1 MNLKKPKFWDD
12 KKKSLQ
18 SLILYPLT
26 IITKIINLTKIK
38 KKYSIKNLKTIC
50 VGNIYLGGTGK
61 TPLTIKIN
69 NLLKSKFQ
77 SVIIKKEYSNQID
90 EQKLLKLNSNLIC
103 KKKRISA
110 LKEAKNRN
118 FNLAIFD
125 DGLQDASIK
134 YNLSIVCFNSQI
146 GIGNGLLLPAGPL
159 RENLENL
166 KNYDVVF
173 LNGDKKNQDLINV
186 LKKYN
191 NNIEIFEGFY
201 TAKNV
206 ERFVGDKKFLAFSGI
221 GNPISFENILK
232 KYKIQIK
239 EKIFFP
245 DHYNYSEKDIY
256 DIKRKASEN
265 GLKII
270 TTEKDFLRLSE
281 KKQENIEYLKISL
294 EIKNENEFVNY
305 LIDRL

>member
-1 MNLKKPKFWDD
+1 MNLKKPKFWDY

-18 SLILYPLT
+18 SYILYPLT
-26 IITKIINLTKIK
+26 LITKIVNLTKIK

-50 VGNIYLGGTGK
+50 IGNIYLGGTGK
-61 TPLTIKIN
+61 TPLAIKIN
-69 NLLKSKFQ
+69 NVLKSKFK

-90 EQKLLKLNSNLIC
+90 EQKLLELNSNLIC

-206 ERFVGDKKFLAFSGI
+206 ERFV
-221 GNPISFENILK
+221 
-232 KYKIQIK
+232 
-239 EKIFFP
+239 
-245 DHYNYSEKDIY
+245 
-256 DIKRKASEN
+256 
-265 GLKII
+265 
-270 TTEKDFLRLSE
+270 
-281 KKQENIEYLKISL
+281 
-294 EIKNENEFVNY
+294 
-305 LIDRL
+305 

>member
-1 MNLKKPKFWDD
+1 MNLIKPKFWDY
-12 KKKSLQ
+12 KKKGLQ
-18 SLILYPLT
+18 SLVLYPLT
-26 IITKIINLTKIK
+26 LITKIINLFKIK
-38 KKYSIKNLKTIC
+38 KKYSILDLKTIC

-61 TPLTIKIN
+61 TPLAIKIN
-69 NLLKSKFQ
+69 NLLKSKFK
-77 SVIIKKEYSNQID
+77 SAIIKKEYSNQID
-90 EQKLLKLNSNLIC
+90 EQKLLELNSNLIC
-103 KKKRISA
+103 KKKRIPA
-110 LKEAKNRN
+110 LEEAKKRN
-118 FNLAIFD
+118 LNLAIFD

-134 YNLSIVCFNSQI
+134 YDVSIVCFNSQI

-173 LNGDKKNQDLINV
+173 LNGDKENEDLVKII
-186 LKKYN
+186 KKYN
-191 NNIEIFEGFY
+191 NNIKIFSGFY

-206 ERFVGDKKFLAFSGI
+206 ERFVGDKKFLVFAGI

-294 EIKNENEFVNY
+294 EIKNENEFVIY

>member
-1 MNLKKPKFWDD
+1 MNFKCKL
-12 KKKSLQ
+12 
-18 SLILYPLT
+18 
-26 IITKIINLTKIK
+26 
-38 KKYSIKNLKTIC
+38 
-50 VGNIYLGGTGK
+50 
-61 TPLTIKIN
+61 
-69 NLLKSKFQ
+69 
-77 SVIIKKEYSNQID
+77 D

-191 NNIEIFEGFY
+191 NNIEILI
-201 TAKNV
+201 
-206 ERFVGDKKFLAFSGI
+206 LA
-221 GNPISFENILK
+221 
-232 KYKIQIK
+232 
-239 EKIFFP
+239 
-245 DHYNYSEKDIY
+245 
-256 DIKRKASEN
+256 
-265 GLKII
+265 
-270 TTEKDFLRLSE
+270 
-281 KKQENIEYLKISL
+281 
-294 EIKNENEFVNY
+294 NY
-305 LIDRL
+305 LFLLLMEFFLFLLNKYFLCK